1 MRLRN
6 CEQEMKSRSSHL
18 PLHREVVQVLPSEA
32 GYLRLGAGLSQ
43 LSCFGL
49 TPKGEVI
56 LVIIIF
62 HLSKVFLRIASLN

>member
-6 CEQEMKSRSSHL
+6 CEQEMISRSSHL
-18 PLHREVVQVLPSEA
+18 YREVVQVLPSEA

-62 HLSKVFLRIASLN
+62 HLSKVSLRIASLN